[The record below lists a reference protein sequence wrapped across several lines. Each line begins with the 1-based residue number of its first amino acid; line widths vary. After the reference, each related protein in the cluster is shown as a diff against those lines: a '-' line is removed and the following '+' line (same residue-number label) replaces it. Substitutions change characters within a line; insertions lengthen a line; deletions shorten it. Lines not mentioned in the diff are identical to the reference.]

1 VLRYQKLQFIQFKWK
16 LKTIW
21 QRFQLFSI
29 KVKSHYP
36 VNKSGIKKSNFC
48 MNNNSLSLSE
58 YMKWLSENDATFD
71 EGYFSAHE
79 ARYQETIDILD
90 NVAIVAFFMNADITP
105 T

>member
-1 VLRYQKLQFIQFKWK
+1 
-16 LKTIW
+16 
-21 QRFQLFSI
+21 
-29 KVKSHYP
+29 
-36 VNKSGIKKSNFC
+36 
-48 MNNNSLSLSE
+48 
-58 YMKWLSENDATFD
+58 MKWLSENDATFD